1 MLKYILIVPIRF
13 YQLVIS
19 PMTPSSCRHI
29 PSCSQYFIEAIK
41 EWGVLKGFVLS
52 YKRIIRCHPK
62 GTFGFDPVPEKVK

>member
-29 PSCSQYFIEAIK
+29 PSCSQYSIEAIK

-52 YKRIIRCHPK
+52 CKRISRCHPK
-62 GTFGFDPVPEKVK
+62 GTFGFDPVPKK